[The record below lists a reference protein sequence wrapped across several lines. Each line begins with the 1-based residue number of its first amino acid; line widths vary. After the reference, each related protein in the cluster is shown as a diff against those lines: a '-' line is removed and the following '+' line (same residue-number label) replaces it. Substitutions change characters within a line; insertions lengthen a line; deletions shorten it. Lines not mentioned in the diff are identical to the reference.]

1 MKIDLQTTPFKAEKK
16 GDLKRLRRQGKIPA
30 VLYGHKEKTRN
41 IYIDMKEF
49 KKILDRLQQETV
61 TVNLKLEKKNYLC
74 VIKTIQHD
82 PTTGELLHI
91 DFQHIHKKERI
102 RTAVPIHAIGEAP
115 GVKKGGILDQHL
127 HEIVVRCLPDEM
139 PSHIDVDISQL
150 ELGQSIHLKDIA
162 LPNVEFELNP
172 ETTVV
177 SVLVPRAVVVA
188 PQAEV
193 PEEVK
198 VEGEEG
204 VEEGV
209 EEKEKEKERKE
220 EAKESEKT
228 EPKEK

>member
-177 SVLVPRAVVVA
+177 SVLVPRAVEVA

>member
-16 GDLKRLRRQGKIPA
+16 SDLKRLRREGKIPA

-49 KKILDRLQQETV
+49 KKILDKLQKETV

-74 VIKTIQHD
+74 VIKTIQHN
-82 PTTGELLHI
+82 PTTGEILHI
-91 DFQHIHKKERI
+91 DFQHLHKKEKI
-102 RTAVPIHAIGEAP
+102 KTAVPIHAIGEAP
-115 GVKKGGILDQHL
+115 GVKQGGILDQHL
-127 HEIVVRCLPDEM
+127 HEVIVRCLPDEM
-139 PSHIDVDISQL
+139 PPHIDVDISQL

-177 SVLVPRAVVVA
+177 SVLVPRAVEVA
-188 PQAEV
+188 PKAEV
-193 PEEVK
+193 SEEVE

-204 VEEGV
+204 VEEEA

-220 EAKESEKT
+220 EVKESEKT